1 MWKRVAVWG
10 LGTVFVFAIAAAI
23 GFFAVAPGYFE
34 RGANR
39 IKTVELGAVSEE
51 AQALHAGLVV
61 ADLHADPL
69 LWNRDLLVRGAS
81 GHMDVPRLIEGNVAV
96 QVFSTVTKS
105 PWNQNY
111 ESNPSDSDAL
121 TTLIIAQRWPAQT
134 YGSLLNR
141 ALYQAKKLQ
150 DFAAASN
157 GRLRLVATVSDL
169 DAYLAVRNE
178 NPDMTAGILAV
189 EGAHCLEGDIKNL
202 DYLFAA
208 GFRMVG
214 LTHFFDNEVGGSAH
228 GLEKGGLTDLG
239 REVIAKAERYGM
251 IIDLAHASPAVYD
264 EVLAMA
270 TKPIVVSH
278 GGVRA
283 TCDNVRNLS
292 DETLL
297 KIRDN
302 GGVVGIGYWNA
313 AICDITP
320 GGWAKAVRHAVD
332 VMGIDHVALGSDY
345 DGATTVAFD
354 TSKLSVLTQTLIDAG
369 FAEDEIGKIMG
380 GNALRVIA
388 AVLPDSLPALS
399 L

>member
-1 MWKRVAVWG
+1 MWKRIAVWG
-10 LGTVFVFAIAAAI
+10 LGTLCVFAAAAVV
-23 GFFAVAPGYFE
+23 GFFAVAPGVFE
-34 RGANR
+34 RNANR
-39 IKTVELGAVSEE
+39 IEAVELGAVSES
-51 AQALHAGLVV
+51 AGALHRTLVV

-96 QVFSTVTKS
+96 QVFSAVTKS

-141 ALYQAKKLQ
+141 ALYQAKKLE
-150 DFAAASN
+150 DFARASN
-157 GRLRLVATVSDL
+157 GRLRLVSTASDL
-169 DAYLAVRNE
+169 KAYLAEREGNA
-178 NPDMTAGILAV
+178 DMTAGILAV

-208 GFRMVG
+208 GYRMVG

-251 IIDLAHASPAVYD
+251 VIDLAHASPAVYD

-270 TKPIVVSH
+270 AKPIVVSH

-332 VMGIDHVALGSDY
+332 VMGVEHVALGSDY

-354 TSKLSVLTQTLIDAG
+354 TSRLSVLTQTLRDAG
-369 FAEDEIGKIMG
+369 FTDEDIAKIMG

-388 AVLPDSLPALS
+388 SVLPDTLPAFEL
-399 L
+399 